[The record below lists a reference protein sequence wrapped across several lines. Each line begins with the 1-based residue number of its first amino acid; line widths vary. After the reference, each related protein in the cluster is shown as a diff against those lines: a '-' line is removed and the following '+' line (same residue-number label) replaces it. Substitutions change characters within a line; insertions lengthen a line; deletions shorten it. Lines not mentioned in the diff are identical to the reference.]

1 MLVCRGGGRWAC
13 VRACASRSDL
23 GESAREKKT
32 GGAPSPRDAE
42 HIANQAMARAV
53 AAASAA
59 AEALQAG
66 PGAPE
71 TPAESQAVGAP
82 RTDPTSTAMA
92 LQILA
97 MAQGSPPLR
106 QRLAPLDTNVGR

>member
-1 MLVCRGGGRWAC
+1 
-13 VRACASRSDL
+13 
-23 GESAREKKT
+23 
-32 GGAPSPRDAE
+32 
-42 HIANQAMARAV
+42 MARAV

-59 AEALQAG
+59 AEALQAR

-82 RTDPTSTAMA
+82 RTDPASTAMA

-106 QRLAPLDTNVGR
+106 QPLAPLDTNVMVRGRPAARGAP